1 MPDPVAIHSII
12 LIVAAV
18 AAMGEGGYSLYQVIV
33 FREWNHMVPIVY
45 DFLLMLWVGL

>member
-18 AAMGEGGYSLYQVIV
+18 AAMGEGGYSLFGTWGICACHFVTFAYGQV
-33 FREWNHMVPIVY
+33 RAH
-45 DFLLMLWVGL
+45 